1 MTLNI
6 STHLGQQKSG
16 NKCSNHD
23 FESQMYAENLGIP
36 DIWQTC
42 SKNNTL
48 HVHYTSSDP
57 IRGFTPE
64 TKHSK
69 LTELK
74 GGQAFNTRHCHLPI
88 KFRRPLRPIPTESIN
103 RIHTQPEGTLHK
115 PQPLCNKHAL
125 MTHDERKSGLF
136 ALLQYGGS
144 MSFVSRWRSNTNGTL
159 FNVRLI

>member
-6 STHLGQQKSG
+6 STHPGQYKS
-16 NKCSNHD
+16 CSNHD
-23 FESQMYAENLGIP
+23 SESQMYAENLGTPGILRK
-36 DIWQTC
+36 C

-48 HVHYTSSDP
+48 HLHYTSSDP
-57 IRGFTPE
+57 IRGFTHE

-74 GGQAFNTRHCHLPI
+74 GGQASNIRHCHLPI

-136 ALLQYGGS
+136 ALLQYGGCV
-144 MSFVSRWRSNTNGTL
+144 MTLKYKRNAVPCPSNL
-159 FNVRLI
+159 ML